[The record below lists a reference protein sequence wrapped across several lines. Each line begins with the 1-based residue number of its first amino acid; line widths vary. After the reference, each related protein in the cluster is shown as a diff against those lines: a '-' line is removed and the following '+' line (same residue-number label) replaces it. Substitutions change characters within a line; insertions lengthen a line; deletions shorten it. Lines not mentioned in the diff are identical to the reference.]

1 MTNHKQLRLDIETLR
16 KIKDPTARS
25 AFAWTLVVRNPG
37 ISYFVARKVFF
48 RVDDDTLSEARI
60 ALHRAMLYV
69 DPDKGSVIKV
79 ALWFCLRSRETQ
91 YGVHV
96 SGGVEAKVRAWVG
109 QGKDVLDPKLDLGFL
124 TEEERK
130 RVAWLTH
137 PWKRELE
144 SHTDDY
150 DPLGDLFVEMDD
162 ERSDLEQLHSFLA
175 GMSALSR
182 DSLLAGLD
190 DESTLRTV
198 GKIHKLSRER
208 IRQIRNEQIV
218 HLRGYFCRT
227 QDAL

>member
-1 MTNHKQLRLDIETLR
+1 MTNREQLRLDLETL
-16 KIKDPTARS
+16 KTITEPAARS
-25 AFAWTLVVRNPG
+25 ALAWDLVVRNA
-37 ISYFVARKVFF
+37 SLVRFVARKVFF
-48 RVDDDTLSEARI
+48 HVDDDALSEASI

-69 DPDKGSVIKV
+69 DLDKGGVIKI

-144 SHTDDY
+144 SNTDDY